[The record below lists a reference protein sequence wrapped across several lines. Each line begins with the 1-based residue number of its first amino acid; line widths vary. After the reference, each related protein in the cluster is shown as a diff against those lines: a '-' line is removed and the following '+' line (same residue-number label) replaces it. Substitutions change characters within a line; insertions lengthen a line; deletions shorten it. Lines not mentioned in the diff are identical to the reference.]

1 MDLQDQLKNLFPDH
15 QFEEPTPEEEATLAI
30 EELKKRMELKLVYFD
45 VDKAVIRANDALI
58 LDAVYDLLKEYP
70 VVGLKVMGH
79 TDSDASE
86 AYNMKLSERRANAA
100 ADYLVA
106 KGINRERLKVEFYG
120 ESKPVANNATADGK
134 LLNRRVNLDLYIL
147 E

>member
-1 MDLQDQLKNLFPDH
+1 
-15 QFEEPTPEEEATLAI
+15 
-30 EELKKRMELKLVYFD
+30 MELKLVYFD